1 MYSAISV
8 TGFYTICTN
17 IFVFETPY
25 SVSALFGNTLYYSI
39 LLYSVYCDIGFYSN
53 KHLLHP
59 RKSYFIVTSPYLDT
73 MHVVV
78 TNGNSIVYIAR
89 STQYSLANTPKTDF
103 LQHSL
108 ALYHLFLPHVC
119 LPVSICLPASQSDS
133 QPVY

>member
-39 LLYSVYCDIGFYSN
+39 VSTVTSVFIHISICSIQEN
-53 KHLLHP
+53 
-59 RKSYFIVTSPYLDT
+59 SYFIVTSPYLDT

-89 STQYSLANTPKTDF
+89 STQYNLTNTTKTHF

-119 LPVSICLPASQSDS
+119 LPVSICLPASQSVS

>member
-1 MYSAISV
+1 M

-39 LLYSVYCDIGFYSN
+39 VSTVTSFFIQISICYIQE
-53 KHLLHP
+53 
-59 RKSYFIVTSPYLDT
+59 KSYFIVTSPYLDT

-89 STQYSLANTPKTDF
+89 STQYNLTNTTKTRF

-119 LPVSICLPASQSDS
+119 LPVSICLPASQSIS
-133 QPVY
+133 PPVYY